1 MVSLCG
7 LPSLVRLSSPAEGL
21 YSHPSFHHL
30 CAHVGYVLICACGLE
45 PISACMHERER
56 REKQTSK
63 SLCLSP
69 SVLISPCQSPPSP
82 IPLPLAGTGEGKL
95 AANMAGGVG
104 SRSLEQ
110 PPYVPGQVCLCMCV
124 ERARVPG
131 AWALLPFCRC
141 ACVCDDN
148 ACCDDAHAMCTRTP
162 CVRVRLCTRALVL
175 VFLYRCV

>member
-1 MVSLCG
+1 MDLSAFLHACMRGRREMNRHPNLFVCVPLSLSPPVSSPL
-7 LPSLVRLSSPAEGL
+7 LPSPCPA
-21 YSHPSFHHL
+21 
-30 CAHVGYVLICACGLE
+30 
-45 PISACMHERER
+45 
-56 REKQTSK
+56 
-63 SLCLSP
+63 
-69 SVLISPCQSPPSP
+69 PPP